1 MQSRLKMSREGL
13 ELLKSFEGLRLT
25 AAQLS
30 DGRWTMG
37 HGHTQYA
44 REGAVIT
51 EADAEA
57 LLLYDLIPVQAAVNE
72 AVTVE
77 ISQNQFDALV
87 CFAFNVGADAFRES
101 EVLTRVNQERMTE
114 AALAMAIWRAGA
126 FDGRRIVLDALVR
139 RRSAEEAL
147 MLGRTAPPS
156 PSDLVRPEVDPVA
169 EAALPASQPA
179 DLQVD
184 FAAPA
189 AEVAVTEHPAPEE
202 PQPIQSEPAP
212 EPANETVAP
221 DVAPVEPTPD
231 VAPEPEAAEVEALAP
246 EISEPAP
253 VDVAVSEPD
262 ASEPAVEPVEEPV
275 AAEALVADPA
285 PVEPAAEPT
294 PGDAAPADAPAEQ
307 TVVLEATVSTRI
319 YATYPLD
326 AFAPVTAA
334 EPVQDEAEPL
344 DLASDI
350 VPAVSS
356 DLSEPPLVL
365 VLSPPPEVIEPA
377 PSRTAGYEAAP
388 EPSEGQAA
396 LFEETPA
403 APVEDGGVIFY
414 EPLAEA
420 PSGLSRWSDATAL
433 VMTGAVGLSAFG
445 FGVAG
450 FHLANENPVP
460 AGMFD
465 EKSAIAWVLVGIGTI
480 FVGITAY
487 NLFKRFGI
495 DDAE

>member
-1 MQSRLKMSREGL
+1 MQSRSKMSREGL

-87 CFAFNVGADAFRES
+87 CFAFNVGVDAFRDS

-147 MLGRTAPPS
+147 MLGRATPPS

-169 EAALPASQPA
+169 QAALPASRPA

-184 FAAPA
+184 FDKPA
-189 AEVAVTEHPAPEE
+189 AEVAITEHLEPVTPELDA
-202 PQPIQSEPAP
+202 AP
-212 EPANETVAP
+212 EPANETVSP

-231 VAPEPEAAEVEALAP
+231 
-246 EISEPAP
+246 
-253 VDVAVSEPD
+253 AVT
-262 ASEPAVEPVEEPV
+262 
-275 AAEALVADPA
+275 AAEADETAPSEAEGSQVEAMAPKVSDPG
-285 PVEPAAEPT
+285 PVEVAPSEPG
-294 PGDAAPADAPAEQ
+294 PVEQAGPVEQ

-344 DLASDI
+344 DLASDV

-388 EPSEGQAA
+388 EPTEGQAA

-403 APVEDGGVIFY
+403 ASVEDGGVIFY

-487 NLFKRFGI
+487 NLFKRFGM
-495 DDAE
+495 DDED